1 MHWFLKLFINPL
13 LDVLRPRVIVE
24 VGVELGAVTGPLLRW
39 AQANAA
45 TVDAIDPDPT
55 LNVDRLLSEH
65 GEQLRFHRRKSLE
78 LLGEIPAVELALI
91 DGDHN
96 WYTVIN
102 ELRALQRRAD
112 ADGREP
118 PVILLHDVGW
128 PYGRRDLYYDP
139 AGIPEAHRHP
149 HARQGIAPNRV
160 ELGPGLN
167 DHLENALLTDTPANG
182 VLSAVEDFVA
192 ESGQRW
198 RQWTIPGLSGLAVLV
213 STNTLAANASL
224 RALLESIDSAGFM
237 RAHCEAIELARIESE
252 LKRAGMQRRLAET
265 QLKQIMRSSDPHEMV
280 ALKRDARELNEQ
292 LRELREQLTEV
303 EDLREQVRVLTLDL
317 PAHGP

>member
-13 LDVLRPRVIVE
+13 LDALRPRVIVE

-39 AQANAA
+39 AQLNDAI
-45 TVDAIDPDPT
+45 VHAIDPDPT
-55 LNVDRLLSEH
+55 LNVDRLLDEH
-65 GEQLRFHRRKSLE
+65 GERLRFHRRKSLE
-78 LLGEIPAVELALI
+78 LLGELDDVELALI

-96 WYTVIN
+96 WHTVIN
-102 ELRALQRRAD
+102 ELRALERRAG

-139 AGIPEAHRHP
+139 QSIPEAHRHP
-149 HARQGIAPNRV
+149 HARLGIAPGRV

-182 VLSAVEDFVA
+182 VLTAVEDFVA
-192 ESGQRW
+192 ESQHPW

-213 STNTLAANASL
+213 SSDTLAACAPL
-224 RALLESIDSAGFM
+224 RELLESIDEPAFL

-265 QLKQIMRSSDPHEMV
+265 QLKQIMRSPDPAEAV
-280 ALKRDARELNEQ
+280 ALKRSVRELSEQVRDLQEQ
-292 LRELREQLTEV
+292 LAEV
-303 EDLREQVRVLTLDL
+303 DDLREQVRVLTFDL